1 MRSLSWLGA
10 GAFCIS
16 PRNDQLI
23 HVGALSFFRVQEKG
37 GFQHLLENGMDF
49 SSSSIRKV
57 SFFSDTPSTH
67 TDTSVT
73 KELSGFQT
81 EVSHQ
86 EKEER
91 GKTTEE
97 TKETRSSGS
106 VSAFVYRDYLLAGSN
121 WFAVVL
127 MLATSIACQA
137 LSSGSDVWL
146 SHWTAE
152 EDLKQV
158 EVAYICS
165 DQI

>member
-1 MRSLSWLGA
+1 MR
-10 GAFCIS
+10 
-16 PRNDQLI
+16 N
-23 HVGALSFFRVQEKG
+23 VGALSFFRVQEKG
-37 GFQHLLENGMDF
+37 GFHHLLENGMDF

-73 KELSGFQT
+73 KELSGFHT
-81 EVSHQ
+81 E
-86 EKEER
+86 EC

-127 MLATSIACQA
+127 MLAASIACQA

-152 EDLKQV
+152 VELKQV
-158 EVAYICS
+158 EVAHICS